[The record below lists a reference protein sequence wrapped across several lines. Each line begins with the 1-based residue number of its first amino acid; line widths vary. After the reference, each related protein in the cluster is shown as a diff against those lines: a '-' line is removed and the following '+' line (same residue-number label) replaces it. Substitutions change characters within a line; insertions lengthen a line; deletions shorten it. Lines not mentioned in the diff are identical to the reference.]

1 VDGLAPLRIAIEAG
15 EYLQPARLVLLS
27 QGVLF
32 DPYPYLIAL
41 AEFLAGMAM
50 SLHEFPGPS
59 LAIWRM
65 RRMGFAAILKET
77 KYKAIKELVM
87 TADISSNPNILT
99 ELSDA
104 MATAVEKAGVATVLV
119 NARHRLPASGIAY
132 GQDLILTADHVVERD
147 DDITVMLPDNS
158 QLSAVVA
165 GRDPGSDLA
174 VLRLERPVA
183 ATAESVTEQARIGQL
198 VLAVGRPSGEGIQ
211 ASLGVISAIGGP
223 VRSWR
228 GGLLEQY
235 LRTDA
240 IPYPGFSGG
249 PLVDTAGRV
258 VGVNTSGLARGA
270 SLTIPAPLAWQIADT
285 LAKHGQVRRGYLG
298 VRSQPVKIPAVQGKA
313 LGREQRSGL
322 LLVSVEEGSPAE
334 KGGLMVGDI
343 VVAIAGQPVSDPDEL
358 LVSLVG
364 SVVGKPTP
372 VEVLRGGQALTLS
385 VTIGERPSS

>member
-1 VDGLAPLRIAIEAG
+1 MDGLAPLRIAIEAG